1 MAELPPLLK
10 SHPPTRQAIQAG
22 VVPAAFGALCG
33 WMVGV
38 SEIVYLVLVVPVAIG
53 GGFLAGLEHDTARS
67 GAIRGFV
74 GGALFGGF
82 IVLVHELT
90 GQEAKAELPHPPIV
104 LALIT
109 SVLGAGL
116 GALAARRRA
125 KRERAAAEGAEVGS
139 KAVGGRPPGSS
150 A

>member
-10 SHPPTRQAIQAG
+10 SHPPVRQVIQAG

-38 SEIVYLVLVVPVAIG
+38 SEIVYLILVVPVAIG

-82 IVLVHELT
+82 ILIVHELS
-90 GQEAKAELPHPPIV
+90 GLEAKAHLPEPAILLV
-104 LALIT
+104 AVTTGLA
-109 SVLGAGL
+109 VP
-116 GALAARRRA
+116 LAALGGWLRQRQ
-125 KRERAAAEGAEVGS
+125 ER
-139 KAVGGRPPGSS
+139 KANARQAPAVPGPLG
-150 A
+150 